1 VDLAVYLPLLLPLC
15 ASAGAWPLATRLPP
29 TVATWLLTSAAVAL
43 GALSTAV
50 LGLLALTAVL
60 RIPLVASLGHLSA
73 EVIRRDDPS
82 SLPAALV
89 ATVLLAAAVLAA
101 ARAGWRQARALALAA
116 RRARC
121 LPGPGQVVVIPDGTA
136 DAYTVPGWPGRI
148 VVTAG
153 MLAALAP
160 AERRILLAHERAH
173 ADGHHYAFVALSH
186 FAAAA
191 NPLLRPVAA
200 AVSYTVER
208 WADERAAG
216 HCGDRRLA
224 ARALGNAAL
233 ASSSR
238 AALASSGRAALAG
251 PAPAA
256 VTGIAGPGPIRRL
269 TRRRSPGP
277 VPRRVAALLA
287 PPPSVR
293 PLLVAVAAAVVL
305 VSGISALDAACDLH
319 ALVELAQA
327 PAFLTHGD
335 VVQPASAARVP
346 RAALTVVTIAAATTR
361 TR

>member
-1 VDLAVYLPLLLPLC
+1 MDLAVYLPLLLPLC
-15 ASAGAWPLATRLPP
+15 AAAGAWPLAARLPP
-29 TVATWLLTSAAVAL
+29 TVATWLLTSVAVAL
-43 GALSTAV
+43 AVLSTAV

-60 RIPLVASLGHLSA
+60 RIPLIVSLGHLSA

-101 ARAGWRQARALALAA
+101 ARAGWRQVRALVLAA
-116 RRARC
+116 RQARW
-121 LPGPGQVVVIPDGTA
+121 LPGSGQVVVIPDGTA

-153 MLAALAP
+153 MLDALTP

-173 ADGHHYAFVALSH
+173 ADGHHYVFTTLAH

-200 AVSYTVER
+200 AVGYTVER

-216 HCGDRRLA
+216 YCGDRRLA
-224 ARALGNAAL
+224 ARAVGKAAL
-233 ASSSR
+233 ASSR
-238 AALASSGRAALAG
+238 RAALAG

-256 VTGIAGPGPIRRL
+256 VTGIAGPGPVRRL
-269 TRRRSPGP
+269 IPRRSPGL

-287 PPPSVR
+287 PAPSVR

-305 VSGISALDAACDLH
+305 VSGIAALDAACDLH

-327 PAFLTHGD
+327 PAFLTR
-335 VVQPASAARVP
+335 S
-346 RAALTVVTIAAATTR
+346 
-361 TR
+361 

>member
-1 VDLAVYLPLLLPLC
+1 VELVVYLPLLLPLC

-29 TVATWLLTSAAVAL
+29 AVATWLLTGAAVAL
-43 GALSTAV
+43 AALSTAV

-60 RIPLVASLGHLSA
+60 RVPLVASLGHLSA

-101 ARAGWRQARALALAA
+101 ARAGWRQARALVWAA
-116 RRARC
+116 RQARC

-153 MLAALAP
+153 MLDALAP
-160 AERRILLAHERAH
+160 AERQVLLAHERAH
-173 ADGHHYAFVALSH
+173 ADGHHFAFIALSH

-216 HCGDRRLA
+216 RCGDRRLA
-224 ARALGNAAL
+224 ARALGKAAL
-233 ASSSR
+233 ASSS
-238 AALASSGRAALAG
+238 RAALAG

-277 VPRRVAALLA
+277 VPRRVTALLA
-287 PPPSVR
+287 PPPSMR

-327 PAFLTHGD
+327 PVF
-335 VVQPASAARVP
+335 P
-346 RAALTVVTIAAATTR
+346 
-361 TR
+361 